1 MAGVQG
7 GVLHIIELKEVVLCY
22 SDMETVHF
30 KTRRHHVCLPASVQG
45 ICEKLFLM
53 GNSSVFSDKPPV
65 IRIHQCPQTSYQSVP
80 VTLNLVNVREIS

>member
-22 SDMETVHF
+22 SDMEIVHF
-30 KTRRHHVCLPASVQG
+30 KTRRHHVCLPASVKG
-45 ICEKLFLM
+45 ICEQLFLM

-65 IRIHQCPQTSYQSVP
+65 IRIQQCPHTSYQFLS
-80 VTLNLVNVREIS
+80 LSI